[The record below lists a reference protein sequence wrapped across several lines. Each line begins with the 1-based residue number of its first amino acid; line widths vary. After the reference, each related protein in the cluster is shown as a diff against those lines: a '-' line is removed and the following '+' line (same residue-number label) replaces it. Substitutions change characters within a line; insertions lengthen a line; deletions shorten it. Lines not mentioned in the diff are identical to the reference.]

1 MKCKQDEQR
10 SEKQDKDFIE
20 RLEQI
25 QLAESFVNNSFIF
38 SFQLKL
44 NF

>member
-1 MKCKQDEQR
+1 LKQDEQR

-25 QLAESFVNNSFIF
+25 QLAESFVNKSF
-38 SFQLKL
+38 SFQLIK
-44 NF
+44 N

>member
-1 MKCKQDEQR
+1 MKWKQDEQR

-25 QLAESFVNNSFIF
+25 QLAES
-38 SFQLKL
+38 
-44 NF
+44 